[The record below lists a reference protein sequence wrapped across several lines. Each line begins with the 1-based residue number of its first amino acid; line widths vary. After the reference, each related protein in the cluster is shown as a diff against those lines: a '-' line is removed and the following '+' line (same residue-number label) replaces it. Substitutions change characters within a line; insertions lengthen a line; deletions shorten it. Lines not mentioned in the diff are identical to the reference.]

1 MKNRRIDFEIY
12 EGNLEDL
19 TPGYQEVSFHIIF
32 DVKMGDNFCRKYL
45 MLAVYNRTTTP
56 SYLTY

>member
-1 MKNRRIDFEIY
+1 MKNLRVDFEIY

-32 DVKMGDNFCRKYL
+32 DVKMGDDFHSKYL
-45 MLAVYNRTTTP
+45 MLAGYNRTTTP